1 MGTTHFF
8 LNGKGGVGTS
18 YTASL
23 LAQHY
28 IARNKRVLCVS
39 TEPCGGNLR
48 RYEAFNT
55 KWFDIYCEDSSNPK
69 SIDSLFKQILQM
81 DDDAEVIVDCGSTSY
96 LSICQVL
103 KAKGFMDE
111 AQSFGK
117 RILLHSIIVGGASC
131 IEALNSYKSLLD
143 NFPDSRTIVW
153 LNKYFG
159 EVRIDGQKFEDTKF
173 YAHYSDRI
181 DGIIP
186 LGPEK
191 DGPMAYDINRML
203 CDYLT
208 YQEAITTSD
217 YYVITKSRLNMA
229 WRDLNAK
236 LDQANL

>member
-18 YTASL
+18 YAASI

-69 SIDSLFKQILQM
+69 SIDNLFKQILQM

-96 LSICQVL
+96 LSICQAL
-103 KAKGFMDE
+103 KAKGFLDE

-117 RILLHSIIVGGASC
+117 RILLHSIIIGGPSC
-131 IEALNSYKSLLD
+131 VETLNSYKSLFLTVG
-143 NFPDSRTIVW
+143 R
-153 LNKYFG
+153 LFG
-159 EVRIDGQKFEDTKF
+159 
-173 YAHYSDRI
+173 
-181 DGIIP
+181 
-186 LGPEK
+186 
-191 DGPMAYDINRML
+191 
-203 CDYLT
+203 
-208 YQEAITTSD
+208 
-217 YYVITKSRLNMA
+217 
-229 WRDLNAK
+229 
-236 LDQANL
+236 